1 MLWFGGNKRV
11 VRVAFRDRERQTRLR
26 PVNSWIV
33 GYPDVGE
40 LGAEPSIPTFRS
52 RAYILRHL
60 RLTDPHL
67 FDYPWIYATQT
78 GWWGL
83 SDAETRCLREYL
95 LRGGYLVV
103 DDFRGPEQWE
113 IFRLTMDRV
122 LPNRAIVDLAQSLYL
137 DEVRGGMGWKT
148 REE

>member
-1 MLWFGGNKRV
+1 M
-11 VRVAFRDRERQTRLR
+11 
-26 PVNSWIV
+26 
-33 GYPDVGE
+33 
-40 LGAEPSIPTFRS
+40 
-52 RAYILRHL
+52 
-60 RLTDPHL
+60 
-67 FDYPWIYATQT
+67 
-78 GWWGL
+78 

-148 REE
+148 GRNDPRGRGHGSLKGRSTAVRASLGLTG